1 MLDVVIIVFVVSLVK
16 IKKFDRLMEAELKN
30 ED

>member
-1 MLDVVIIVFVVSLVK
+1 MLDFVIIVFVVSLVK

>member
-1 MLDVVIIVFVVSLVK
+1 MLDVVIIVFAVSLVK

>member
-1 MLDVVIIVFVVSLVK
+1 MLDFVIIVFVVSLVN

>member
-1 MLDVVIIVFVVSLVK
+1 MLDFVIIVLVVSLVK